1 MPRRN
6 PVSVNSAKDATIEIH
21 QGDIPAGLDF
31 GDAVAVD
38 TEAMGLNNHRDRLC
52 VVQLSAGDGTAHLV
66 KFDAGDDYA
75 APNLKALLID
85 SAVTK
90 IFHYARFDIA
100 VISRYLGVECDPIYC
115 TKIAS
120 QLARTYTDGHGLK
133 DLCREI
139 LDIELLKTQQSSD
152 WGAATFSKDQ
162 ILYAASDV
170 LYLHRLRT
178 ALDAMLVREGRDQ
191 LLEACFRFLPTRAA
205 LDLRGWIDIDIFHH

>member
-1 MPRRN
+1 VN
-6 PVSVNSAKDATIEIH
+6 VNSAKDAKIEVH

-52 VVQLSAGDGTAHLV
+52 LVQLSAGDGIAHLV

-75 APNLKALLID
+75 APNLKALLAD
-85 SAVTK
+85 TGVTK

-100 VISRYLGVECDPIYC
+100 IISRYLGIESQPLYC

-133 DLCREI
+133 HLCREV
-139 LDIELLKTQQSSD
+139 LGIEISKTQQTSD
-152 WGAATFSKDQ
+152 WGAQVLSAEQ

-170 LYLHRLRT
+170 LYLHRLRA
-178 ALDAMLVREGRDQ
+178 ALDAILVREGREH
-191 LLEACFRFLPTRAA
+191 LLAACFAFLPTRAA
-205 LDLRGWIDIDIFHH
+205 LDLGGWIDVDIFHH